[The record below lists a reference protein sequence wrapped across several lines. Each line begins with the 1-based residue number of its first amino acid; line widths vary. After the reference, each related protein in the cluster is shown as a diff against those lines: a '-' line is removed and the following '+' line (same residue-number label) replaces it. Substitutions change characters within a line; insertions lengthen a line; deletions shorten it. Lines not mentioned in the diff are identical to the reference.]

1 MTRVDLT
8 TVDLT
13 TYVNATSDPMI
24 VVARDGRL
32 VAANLPARETLGMH
46 VGSQLGSYCKSCS
59 DAALLSKEF
68 RGSTAECL
76 RKLKLVNGQS
86 VMITGRRLGKTL
98 RDGNFVSLRFDA
110 HTQLSTAF
118 KSLTL
123 RLKENR
129 RRLHALEEERRQLK
143 AENEMLSHQALHDKL
158 TGLYNRSGL
167 EEKLEAL
174 EQSSTA
180 ARPVPFAILYLDMDR
195 LKEVNDAYG
204 HAAGDQL
211 IQRFGRILTR
221 SIRGTDI
228 AARLGGDEF
237 AIILRG
243 AATATNVQH
252 VSDRITA
259 QLRVPYN
266 LVPDGEDAAK
276 PIVQSVSIGA
286 ALWPS
291 IDASPQ
297 ELLQYADRAMY
308 RVKARGGRL
317 CFHEPEPPMPLRL
330 AN

>member
-13 TYVNATSDPMI
+13 AYVNATSDPMI

-59 DAALLSKEF
+59 DAALLSTEF

-76 RKLKLVNGQS
+76 RKLQLANGQS

-118 KSLTL
+118 TSLTL

-308 RVKARGGRL
+308 RVKARGGGL
-317 CFHEPEPPMPLRL
+317 CFHEPEPPVPLRL